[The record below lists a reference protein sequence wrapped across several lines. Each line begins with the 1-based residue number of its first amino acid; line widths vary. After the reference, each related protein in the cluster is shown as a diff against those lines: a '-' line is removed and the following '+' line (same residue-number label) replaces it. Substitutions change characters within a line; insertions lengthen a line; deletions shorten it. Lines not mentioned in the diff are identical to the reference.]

1 MRWSITWPAR
11 SRRCTASNSSTRA
24 GRRPRES
31 ALSGRTVRGRF
42 APASVARH
50 AQRPKSGPAA
60 AEAAQ
65 QASQFEEAQREVAP
79 ETNAQGDQWVPG
91 DAPTLVSQWAVE
103 SVAKAGRIGI
113 IGVYSPQLT
122 HYPIGAAM
130 NKNLTVRMGN
140 CNHRAVTPPLIDL
153 VAAGLFD
160 PTRFITQEVGA
171 EDALS
176 AYRSFDRRE
185 EGWLKTILEP
195 SA

>member
-1 MRWSITWPAR
+1 VDAVIDAV
-11 SRRCTASNSSTRA
+11 
-24 GRRPRES
+24 GID
-31 ALSGRTVRGRF
+31 
-42 APASVARH
+42 

-60 AEAAQ
+60 AQAAE
-65 QASQFEEAQREVAP
+65 QASEFEEAQQQVAP
-79 ETNAQGDQWVPG
+79 ETNSQGDLWVPG

-130 NKNLTVRMGN
+130 NKNLTVKMGN

-160 PTRFITQEVGA
+160 PTRFITQQVGVV
-171 EDALS
+171 DAVE
-176 AYRSFDRRE
+176 AYESFDRRE
-185 EGWLKTILEP
+185 EGWLKTVLEP